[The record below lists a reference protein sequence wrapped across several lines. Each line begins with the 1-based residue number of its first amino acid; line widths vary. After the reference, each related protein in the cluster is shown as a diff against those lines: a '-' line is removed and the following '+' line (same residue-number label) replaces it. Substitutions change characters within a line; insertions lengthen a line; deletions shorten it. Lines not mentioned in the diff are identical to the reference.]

1 MVQIQLN
8 MGILYSVNNRD
19 LVLVIG
25 ASGFIGRHLTK
36 LLLDRGFAVRVLS
49 RRRYL
54 DAGFSEID
62 ERDWLTG
69 DFCDPSVLQ
78 AACEGIT
85 AIFHL
90 ANIAHVKYCDHA
102 ELRRVNVSG
111 ARLVKDMATAAGVS
125 YLIYFSSILADEPG
139 HSHYACS
146 KLGAENALINEE
158 EEGSGGKLSVTILRP
173 ANVYGPGMKGNIA
186 TLIKRIKMGKV
197 PPLPKL
203 NNRLALISVS
213 DLAIASLM
221 TLNSSKANGKIYTL
235 TDGQNYT
242 PKRIE
247 AAVYQAIGRKLPRW
261 TTPTSIFYAASLGA
275 QIANSLGIWK
285 NDLGL
290 RTYRNLVTDR
300 PRSNKDIFDDLGFV
314 PSQTLETGLPDIL
327 QAQESLDT
335 H

>member
-1 MVQIQLN
+1 M
-8 MGILYSVNNRD
+8 NNRD

-36 LLLDRGFAVRVLS
+36 LLLDCGFTVRVLS
-49 RRRYL
+49 RRSHL
-54 DAGFSEID
+54 NAGFSEID

-69 DFCDPSVLQ
+69 DFCDPNVLQ
-78 AACEGIT
+78 TACEGIT

-90 ANIAHVKYCDHA
+90 ANIAHVKYLDHA

-111 ARLVKDMATAAGVS
+111 ARLVKEAATAAGVS
-125 YLIYFSSILADEPG
+125 QLIYFSSVLAEEPK
-139 HSHYACS
+139 HSDYACS
-146 KLGAENALINEE
+146 KLEAENILLKEE
-158 EEGSGGKLSVTILRP
+158 EEGSRERLSVTILRP

-186 TLIKRIKMGKV
+186 TLIKRIKMGTV

-203 NNRLALISVS
+203 KNRLALISVS
-213 DLAIASLM
+213 DLAIASLLA
-221 TLNSSKANGKIYTL
+221 LNCPKANGKIYTL

-242 PKRIE
+242 PNRIE
-247 AAVYQAIGRKLPRW
+247 AAVYQALGRKLPRW
-261 TTPTSIFYAASLGA
+261 TTPVLLFYAASLGA
-275 QIANSLGIWK
+275 QIANTLGIWK

-300 PRSNKDIFDDLGFV
+300 PRRNKDVSDDLGFV
-314 PSQTLETGLPDIL
+314 SSQTLETALPDIL
-327 QAQESLDT
+327 QAQESFDT